1 MRYEVE
7 PPLGV
12 SSVKLQD
19 PLGKEPPELPTRGEP
34 PTVVGRQPIDPE
46 PPDAASTEPEVG
58 SDDEG
63 VRSEDHSWGA
73 SGSR

>member
-34 PTVVGRQPIDPE
+34 PTVVGPLPTDPE
-46 PPDAASTEPEVG
+46 PPEAASPDPEVG
-58 SDDEG
+58 SDNEG
-63 VRSEDHSWGA
+63 VCSEDQEA
-73 SGSR
+73 PGSR